1 MQLWSIVRTKMS
13 IYRTTYHL
21 KNNDVN
27 LYRRLRTS
35 RLFEMLQAACVM
47 HTEQLGA
54 GRTKTL
60 DKGLLWVV
68 IQQTLTVERMPE
80 YDEKIVVET
89 WPGNTMHVLFPR
101 YFRVLDVKGNIL
113 INGSA
118 LWTLIDAKTRSFVFA
133 NQYGIDV
140 PGESHPGEAGLPKAI
155 KTETTDTHQSFKV
168 PFSYCDL
175 NGHMNN
181 ARYLDLV
188 EDALPCAAEGRQFT
202 SITTQYD
209 HEIRYGETIDLSWG
223 KHGNAYFIR
232 GDGKKNC
239 FRIFLQYRED

>member
-1 MQLWSIVRTKMS
+1 MS

-35 RLFEMLQAACVM
+35 RLFEMLQTACVM

-60 DKGLLWVV
+60 DHGILWVV
-68 IQQTLTVERMPE
+68 IQQTVTIERMPE
-80 YDEKIVVET
+80 YDEVITVET

-101 YFRVLDVKGNIL
+101 YFRVLDEKGNVL

-140 PGESHPGEAGLPKAI
+140 PGESHPGESALPKAV
-155 KTETTDTHQSFKV
+155 KTETTEEHRSFTV

-188 EDALPCAAEGRQFT
+188 EDTLPYEVVGRPLT

-209 HEIRYGETIDLSWG
+209 HEIRYGETVDLAWG
-223 KHGNAYFIR
+223 KHGSTYFVR
-232 GDGKKNC
+232 GDGEKNC
-239 FRIFLQYRED
+239 FRISMQYQED